1 MKKIFTLALITF
13 VAIVARATDY
23 NEPIVVTV
31 NGVTSEQPGVLSV
44 VENGDAYDMTMKNF
58 MLAGEDGPIG
68 VGNVT
73 MTGIVPINLGDVSI
87 LQVSQTVTITPGDD
101 PDIPFW
107 MADYLPP
114 VPVEMIGKIENGH
127 LRCYLHID
135 MMETIQQIINVT
147 IGKGYQM
154 LNQSFEN
161 WHPSTTN
168 YVEPNG
174 WHSFES
180 ATGSMASMAGH
191 HISQSDDA
199 HSGDYSALVFSTSIF
214 GVVANGTMT
223 TGRLNAGS
231 MSAADV
237 ANHAYADVNNTDV
250 DGNGDPFYTP
260 MYSRPDSL
268 ALWVKFK
275 QGKANADY
283 PYATVS
289 AVITDGS
296 YYQDPEDKTYTNV
309 VAKAKNNTIAQTNG
323 EWVRLSMPFEYT
335 DNDVDPAAI
344 LITASTNA
352 TPGKGSGGDQLFVDD
367 IEFIYNAKLTSL
379 KVNGESVP
387 DFDSYIYDYEIEVEE
402 DVTSENVE
410 VVADG
415 QSALIDTMVE
425 DKENGQEI
433 CINVYSGDLSKMNTY
448 TVVAKQASAI
458 VDVTNHV
465 KPTGAIYN
473 LRGQRVT
480 KPRRGIYI
488 ANGMKLII
496 R

>member
-1 MKKIFTLALITF
+1 MKKFFTFALITF

-31 NGVTSEQPGVLSV
+31 NGETSEQSGVISV
-44 VENGDAYDMTMKNF
+44 VENGDAYDLTMKNF
-58 MLAGEDGPIG
+58 MLASEDGPMG

-87 LQVSQTVTITPGDD
+87 LQISQVVTITPGDD
-101 PDIPFW
+101 PSVPFW
-107 MADYLPP
+107 MADFLPP
-114 VPVEMIGKIENGH
+114 VPVNMIGKIENGH
-127 LRCYLHID
+127 LRCYIYID
-135 MMETIQQIINVT
+135 MMESIEQIINVT
-147 IGKGYQM
+147 IGKGYQ
-154 LNQSFEN
+154 LPNQSFEN
-161 WHPSTTN
+161 WHQSSGI

-180 ATGSMASMAGH
+180 ATGSLASMAGH
-191 HISQSDDA
+191 HIQTSEDA
-199 HSGDYSALVFSTSIF
+199 HSGSLSAQVYSTSIL

-223 TGRLNAGS
+223 TGRLNARS
-231 MSAADV
+231 MTASDV
-237 ANHAYADVNNTDV
+237 SNHAYADVSNTDV

-260 MYSRPDSL
+260 MYSCPDSL
-268 ALWVKFK
+268 VLWVKFK
-275 QGKANADY
+275 QGKANANY

-309 VAKAKNNTIAQTNG
+309 VAKAKNNKIVQTNG

-335 DNDVDPAAI
+335 DNDVEPAAI

-352 TPGKGSGGDQLFVDD
+352 TPGKGSGGDQLTVDD
-367 IEFIYNAKLTSL
+367 IELIYNAKLTSL

-387 DFDSYIYDYEIEVEE
+387 NFDSDTYDYEIEVEE
-402 DVTSENVE
+402 EVTSENLE

-415 QSALIDTMVE
+415 KTALVRTLIE

-433 CINVYSGDLSKMNTY
+433 TVTVYSGDMSQSNIY
-448 TVVAKQASAI
+448 TIKANRATAI
-458 VDVTNHV
+458 TDVTNHA
-465 KPTGAIYN
+465 KPFGAIYN
-473 LRGQRVT
+473 LNGQRVLT
-480 KPRRGIYI
+480 PQRGFYI
-488 ANGMKLII
+488 ADGVKFYVK
-496 R
+496 